1 MSKRKNNTEINTL
14 FSSIWLPVT
23 VYTVIYLN
31 SNRKEL
37 IATMFTITDAESPTI
52 KTMVT
57 GVICFELSFC

>member
-1 MSKRKNNTEINTL
+1 M

-23 VYTVIYLN
+23 VCTVNYLN

-37 IATMFTITDAESPTI
+37 MATMFTITDAESPTI

-57 GVICFELSFC
+57 GVICFESSFC